1 MRNTAL
7 EFSAKGKLGII
18 EMGTPPEPGPSQI
31 LLATKYTGVTN
42 GTERHAF
49 LAEHGFGGGMYP
61 SRHGYQ
67 HVGEVTA
74 VGENVSKFQKGDWA
88 YYGGYVGHAGWNVID
103 ENDLMIKLPE
113 NVERKNCALFGVAG
127 VALRGVRRMGVSQA
141 DNVWVVGQGPIGHF
155 TAQAARASGAKVTV
169 TGMLEKRLDAAK
181 KCGAHVVLNA
191 AEKSTPQI
199 IKEGGPYNYIYD
211 CCSLESLPYDIF
223 SNGLLSHSGTIGMM
237 AVRTEVSYPWGLLHS
252 TEGKIETS
260 CHFSNDD
267 LRVLLFLYEEG
278 LLKIEQMVSH
288 FVSIDEAPK
297 IYDMLAHNAND
308 LLGIIFDWTK

>member
-7 EFSAKGKLGII
+7 EFFAKGKLGII
-18 EMGTPPEPGPSQI
+18 ELGAPPEPGQSQI
-31 LLATKYTGVTN
+31 LLETKYTGLTN
-42 GTERHAF
+42 GTERHA
-49 LAEHGFGGGMYP
+49 LLTEHGYGHGYP

-67 HVGEVTA
+67 HVGEVIA
-74 VGENVSKFQKGDWA
+74 IGENVSKFQKGDWA
-88 YYGGYVGHAGWNVID
+88 YYGGYVGHAGWNIID

-113 NVERKNCALFGVAG
+113 SVERKYCALFGVAG
-127 VALRGVRRMGVSQA
+127 VALRGIRRMGVSQA

-155 TAQAARASGAKVTV
+155 VAQAARAAGAKVTV
-169 TGMLEKRLDAAK
+169 TDILEKRLVTAK

-211 CCSLESLPYDIF
+211 CCSLESLPFDIF
-223 SNGLLSHSGTIGMM
+223 SNGLLAHSGTIGMM
-237 AVRTEVSYPWGLLHS
+237 AVRTEVSYPWSLLHC
-252 TEGKIETS
+252 TEAKIETS
-260 CHFSNDD
+260 CHFSDDD

-278 LLKIEQMVSH
+278 LLKIEPMVSH

-297 IYDMLAHNAND
+297 IYDMLVNNAND
-308 LLGIIFDWTK
+308 LLGVIFDWTK